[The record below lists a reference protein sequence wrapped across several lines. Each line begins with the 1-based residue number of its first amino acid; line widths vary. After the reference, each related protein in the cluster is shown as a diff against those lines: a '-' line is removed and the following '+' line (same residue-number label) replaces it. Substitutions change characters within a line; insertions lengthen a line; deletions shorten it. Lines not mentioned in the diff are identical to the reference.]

1 MKTLKILFVALMMTT
16 ATSAHALEV
25 EVKKTT
31 NASVEAAWQ
40 EIGDW
45 CGISTWHPA
54 IEKCKKSIR
63 DGVAYR
69 TLFLKGGGEV
79 FEKQIEFNNSAKSYS
94 YIIEKSP
101 LPIQNYSAEM
111 KAIKNG
117 TGSTLIWKARFDA
130 KGATDEDAKK
140 TISGVFEAGLNSIV
154 DRLKK

>member
-1 MKTLKILFVALMMTT
+1 MKTLKILIVTLMMTA

-31 NASVEAAWQ
+31 KAGVDAAWQ
-40 EIGDW
+40 GIGDW
-45 CGISTWHPA
+45 CGIATWHPA

-94 YIIEKSP
+94 YTIEKSP
-101 LPIQNYSAEM
+101 LPIKNYSAEM
-111 KAIKNG
+111 KAVPNG
-117 TGSTLIWKARFDA
+117 TGSTIIWKAQFEA
-130 KGATDEDAKK
+130 KGATDEEAKK